1 MHTATWNMVAN
12 IFPVD
17 TPADLGVKSKDQNAT
32 FSEYGQVANQIKGN
46 MVEII
51 YPQNS
56 LPRPLGRGQ
65 NPTFSEH
72 GHVAYQ
78 IKLNHECSNMVATSL
93 PATALSPSPQPF
105 GAVSKFNFF
114 LNMVKL
120 HIKLKGMTHAATWLQ
135 LFVPAD
141 PLPP

>member
-1 MHTATWNMVAN
+1 MVMLHIKLKGMMHTATWNMVAN

-51 YPQNS
+51 YPQTS
-56 LPRPLGRGQ
+56 LPRPWGRGQ

-120 HIKLKGMTHAATWLQ
+120 HIKLKGMTHAATW
-135 LFVPAD
+135 
-141 PLPP
+141 